1 MRTFPARWVLRLFQK
16 KKRREEPLTEGHKAL
31 LVLAAVM
38 AAGFLCALIYAARS
52 KAEQGF
58 LSVASVSLLL
68 AGAST
73 FVGGLLGFLFGIP
86 RTLQQ
91 EGANAPVDPNAQSPS
106 GSATSRIE
114 YRVNTNLEQISDWL
128 TKILVGV
135 GLTQIAAIRDVVGS
149 LIGFAAQAFGSQPQ
163 NQVFAFALLS
173 YFTVLGFLFGYL
185 WTRLVFTGALRA
197 ADQAAIGV
205 LVKSVQKATEKA
217 EITERKLDEFKK
229 QSELDV
235 AALQLA
241 YRQLNP
247 TRDLPAGTQEELN
260 TAISLAS
267 PPVKIQVFNQAWQL
281 RSESWRDQKTKPK
294 VELTIPVFRALISS
308 DTQNK
313 YYRNHA
319 ELGYALKDKLQPD
332 WAAAEQELTTAIKI
346 RGPWKEHGWVLYEMN
361 RAECRIMLDPDF
373 AQNRPSDPTRKEEII
388 DDLRAAF
395 RAPDLRTILRRD
407 VFKKWSDLNEVTD
420 KELRSSQ

>member
-1 MRTFPARWVLRLFQK
+1 MKTR
-16 KKRREEPLTEGHKAL
+16 PLTESHKAL

-68 AGAST
+68 AGASA

-91 EGANAPVDPNAQSPS
+91 EGANAPVDTNAAAAS
-106 GSATSRIE
+106 GSAASRIE

-149 LIGFAAQAFGSQPQ
+149 LVGFAAQGLGPQPQ
-163 NQVFAFALLS
+163 SQVFAFALLS

-205 LVKSVQKATEKA
+205 LVEEVQRVTQKAET
-217 EITERKLDEFKK
+217 TERKLDELKK
-229 QSELDV
+229 QSELDA
-235 AALQLA
+235 AALNLT

-247 TRDLPAGTQEELN
+247 ATDLPKVTQEELDN
-260 TAISLAS
+260 AIALAS

-281 RSESWRDQKTKPK
+281 RSESWRDQNTKPK
-294 VELTIPVFRALISS
+294 LELTIPVFRALICS
-308 DTQNK
+308 DTQNE
-313 YYRNHA
+313 YHRNHA

-373 AQNRPSDPTRKEEII
+373 AQNRPSDPTRKEQIV

-395 RAPDLRTILRRD
+395 KVPDLRTILRRTD
-407 VFKKWSDLNEVTD
+407 VFNKWTDLNKVTD
-420 KELRSSQ
+420 KELHSTH